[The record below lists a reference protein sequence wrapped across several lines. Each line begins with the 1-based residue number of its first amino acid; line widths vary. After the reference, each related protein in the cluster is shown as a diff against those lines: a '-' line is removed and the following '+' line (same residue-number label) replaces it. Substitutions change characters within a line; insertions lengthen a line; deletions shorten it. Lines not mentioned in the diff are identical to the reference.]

1 MAFLKILFYL
11 IVLILVLFLAY
22 HTTRILGRGMSLK
35 QRSAGLQVLDQ
46 MAVGRDSFLL
56 VVKVQEE
63 ILLLGVSPAGI
74 TRLEKL
80 DTYETLEPAEA
91 PPDFVAVLTS
101 QLKARKNRE
110 GIWAKSWPGPYS
122 P

>member
-1 MAFLKILFYL
+1 M
-11 IVLILVLFLAY
+11 
-22 HTTRILGRGMSLK
+22 
-35 QRSAGLQVLDQ
+35 QVLDQ

-101 QLKARKNRE
+101 QLKTRKNRDDE
-110 GIWAKSWPGPYS
+110 GKRGGREKQ
-122 P
+122 

>member
-1 MAFLKILFYL
+1 M
-11 IVLILVLFLAY
+11 
-22 HTTRILGRGMSLK
+22 
-35 QRSAGLQVLDQ
+35 QVLDQ

-101 QLKARKNRE
+101 QLKARKNRDDE
-110 GIWAKSWPGPYS
+110 GKRGGRGKQ
-122 P
+122 